1 MHQMSFF
8 DCTTLYSAAMQPFE
22 AIFDEV
28 TSTSRRQARVF
39 SYELSNNTFYNV
51 SGIARLAGSFTYVA
65 LCLIFLV
72 VYINLRTTN
81 SSSSNDGESNGSRGD
96 IDYYD
101 YYYYNDGL
109 IWLQGAGN
117 EVTKR

>member
-1 MHQMSFF
+1 MSFVF
-8 DCTTLYSAAMQPFE
+8 TAYHVSLYSAAMQPFE

-28 TSTSRRQARVF
+28 TSTSRRQGARVF

-72 VYINLRTTN
+72 VYINLRTTK
-81 SSSSNDGESNGSRGD
+81 SSSNDGESNGSRDD

-101 YYYYNDGL
+101 YYYYNGGL
-109 IWLQGAGN
+109 IFQGAGS